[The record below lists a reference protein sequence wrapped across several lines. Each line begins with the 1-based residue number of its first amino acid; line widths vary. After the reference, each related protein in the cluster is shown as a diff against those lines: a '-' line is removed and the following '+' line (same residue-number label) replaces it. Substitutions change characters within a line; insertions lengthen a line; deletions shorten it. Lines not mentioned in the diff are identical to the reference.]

1 MGIIQIE
8 YNNWPTYG
16 NMMVLIYYWVIFQ
29 NFRVLQVFIS
39 TCVWSSA
46 MLHQSRFP
54 KLAEIT
60 AGKAQSMLWGRWRG
74 HSIHFGVAVLV
85 IIPLGKIVF
94 PQRNYVWLLYDMILQ
109 SFIERERERV
119 CVCVSSFVVHWYLS
133 MAWAIVQKICETF
146 LPELIG
152 LQPDSWRISN
162 GKREPQTDGKQD
174 VYSRNQP

>member
-1 MGIIQIE
+1 
-8 YNNWPTYG
+8 
-16 NMMVLIYYWVIFQ
+16 MVLIYYWVIFQ

-94 PQRNYVWLLYDMILQ
+94 PQRNYDMIL
-109 SFIERERERV
+109 
-119 CVCVSSFVVHWYLS
+119 
-133 MAWAIVQKICETF
+133 
-146 LPELIG
+146 
-152 LQPDSWRISN
+152 
-162 GKREPQTDGKQD
+162 
-174 VYSRNQP
+174 